1 VLLTGIIRAV
11 PPTVIFV
18 PGFMQRGEAW
28 EPVAAGVATRY
39 RSTCLDPATWTFE
52 ERVEEI
58 LATVETGDAL
68 VGYSMG
74 GRLAL
79 HAALR
84 DPGRLAAL
92 ALVGVSAGIE
102 DRGERE
108 DRRRSDE
115 SLAEWMERRSI
126 EEVVERWERNP
137 LFESQ
142 PPELRASQRPG
153 RLSHD
158 PRLLAQLLRS
168 AGQGALEP
176 VWSKLHTLRCP
187 VLLTAGEHDRRYGTA
202 ARKMAERIPDARVK
216 LIPNAGHAPQLEQPQ
231 AASELLLEFLD
242 EHLGDGGVVDREAQ
256 PGALRHHE

>member
-1 VLLTGIIRAV
+1 
-11 PPTVIFV
+11 
-18 PGFMQRGEAW
+18 MQRGEAW
-28 EPVAAGVATRY
+28 QPVAAGLPERY
-39 RSTCLDPATWTFE
+39 PSNCLDFGTWTFD

-58 LATVETGDAL
+58 IQATEPGDAL

-84 DPGRLAAL
+84 EPDRLGAL
-92 ALVGVSAGIE
+92 VLVGVSAGIE

-126 EEVVERWERNP
+126 EEVVERWERQP
-137 LFESQ
+137 VFETQ
-142 PPELRASQRPG
+142 ADELHEWQRPG

-158 PRLLAQLLRS
+158 PRLLAELLRT

-176 VWSKLHTLRCP
+176 VWDRLKDLSCP
-187 VLLTAGEHDRRYGTA
+187 VLLTAGEQDRRYASA
-202 ARKMAERIPDARVK
+202 ARRMAEELREARVR
-216 LIPNAGHAPQLEQPQ
+216 LLPDAGHAPQLEAPR
-231 AASELLLEFLD
+231 EFTTLLAEFLD
-242 EHLGDGGVVDREAQ
+242 EHLGDRGVVDREA
-256 PGALRHHE
+256 

>member
-1 VLLTGIIRAV
+1 M
-11 PPTVIFV
+11 PPNVIFV

-39 RSTCLDPATWTFE
+39 RSTCLDLATWTFE
-52 ERVEEI
+52 ERVQEI
-58 LATVETGDAL
+58 LNATQPGDAL

-84 DPGRLAAL
+84 DPARLGAL
-92 ALVGVSAGIE
+92 VLVGVSAGIE
-102 DRGERE
+102 DRVERE

-126 EEVVERWERNP
+126 EEVVERWESNP
-137 LFESQ
+137 VFASQ
-142 PPELRASQRPG
+142 PPDLRARQRPG

-158 PRLLAQLLRS
+158 PRLLAKLLRS

-176 VWSKLHTLRCP
+176 VWNHLHTLSCP
-187 VLLTAGEHDRRYGTA
+187 VLLTAGEGDRRYGTA
-202 ARKMAERIPDARVK
+202 ARKMAEHIANARVR
-216 LIPNAGHAPQLEQPQ
+216 LIQDAGHAPQLEQPQ
-231 AASELLLEFLD
+231 ATSQLLREFLD
-242 EHLGDGGVVDREAQ
+242 EHLGDGGVVDGEAEAG
-256 PGALRHHE
+256 PLRHRQ